1 MFGIGFGE
9 MLVIAVIL
17 LIAVGP
23 RQLPSLMKTVGKGIR
38 EVRKASGDLRRT
50 VGIDQMLADDDLRD
64 PLRNKTPARH
74 KLTPADLERE
84 SPPEGVDVAALRQKT
99 EESARVLA
107 TSATVLAAEPVAA
120 PDVDAAADPTRA
132 ASEKS

>member
-23 RQLPSLMKTVGKGIR
+23 KQLPSLMKTVGKGLR
-38 EVRKASGDLRRT
+38 EVRKASGELRRT
-50 VGIDQMLADDDLRD
+50 VGIDQMLADEDLRD
-64 PLRNKTPARH
+64 PMRKPTPRH

-84 SPPEGVDVAALRQKT
+84 APPEGVDVAHLRRKA
-99 EESARVLA
+99 EDSARV
-107 TSATVLAAEPVAA
+107 AANNAAPVAS
-120 PDVDAAADPTRA
+120 
-132 ASEKS
+132 SEEP

>member
-23 RQLPSLMKTVGKGIR
+23 RQLPSLMKTVGKGLR
-38 EVRKASGDLRRT
+38 EVQKASGELRRT
-50 VGIDQMLADDDLRD
+50 VGIEQLLADDDLRD
-64 PLRNKTPARH
+64 PLRNPPPRH

-84 SPPEGVDVAALRQKT
+84 APPEGVDVAVLRRSV
-99 EESARVLA
+99 EEAARVA
-107 TSATVLAAEPVAA
+107 ANVGPSPHKTGNGRPDGSA
-120 PDVDAAADPTRA
+120 
-132 ASEKS
+132 

>member
-23 RQLPSLMKTVGKGIR
+23 RQLPSLMKTVGKGLR
-38 EVRKASGDLRRT
+38 EVQKASSDLRRT
-50 VGIDQMLADDDLRD
+50 VGIEQLLADDDLRD
-64 PLRNKTPARH
+64 PMRAVPARH

-84 SPPEGVDVAALRQKT
+84 SPPEGVDVSVLRQKT
-99 EESARVLA
+99 EDAARVAA
-107 TSATVLAAEPVAA
+107 TPVSTT
-120 PDVDAAADPTRA
+120 PTDADH
-132 ASEKS
+132 EKS

>member
-23 RQLPSLMKTVGKGIR
+23 RQLPSLLKTVGKGIR
-38 EVRKASGDLRRT
+38 EVRKASGELRRT
-50 VGIDQMLADDDLRD
+50 VGIEQLLADDDLRD
-64 PLRNKTPARH
+64 PMRNKAPPRY

-84 SPPEGVDVAALRQKT
+84 APPEGVDVAALRHKT
-99 EESARVLA
+99 EEAARVA
-107 TSATVLAAEPVAA
+107 ATVAAHAKA
-120 PDVDAAADPTRA
+120 DAAAA
-132 ASEKS
+132 SASEKS